1 MNKTLSFLSSVGI
14 LLLAAFNLYPQEQ
27 VPEPVYKDG
36 EFWHFRAVEK
46 DFLVQTTRAIGG
58 DYEVFYSGGKVEVK
72 ALREEEVKTR
82 VDIGHLRRMLSLPDD
97 EWQLL
102 QFPLAVGK
110 KWSTSF
116 QVTDIHIGRLV
127 NRNAE
132 TSVTGMEQ
140 ITTPAG
146 TFRAFKIERRDYMAG
161 RTTGPRGHAA
171 GALTFSLT
179 YYYSPDTRSIVKYY
193 DDREN
198 RDRIGTSEGKR
209 EIELIKFGSKLP
221 K

>member
-1 MNKTLSFLSSVGI
+1 MKNALWAVVVIFVLAPLSLF
-14 LLLAAFNLYPQEQ
+14 AQEEA
-27 VPEPVYKDG
+27 PGPVYKDG
-36 EFWHFRAVEK
+36 EFWHFRAAEK
-46 DFLVQTTRAIGG
+46 DFLIHTTRAVGG
-58 DYEVFYSGGKVEVK
+58 NYEVFYSGGKVEVK
-72 ALREEEVKTR
+72 ALREEEAKTR
-82 VDIGHLRRMLSLPDD
+82 EDIGHLRRMLSLPND

-110 KWSTSF
+110 KWNTSF
-116 QVTDIHIGRLV
+116 QVTSRLRGRLV

-146 TFRAFKIERRDYMAG
+146 TFRAFKIERRDYTAG
-161 RTTGPRGHAA
+161 RTISPRGGTA
-171 GALTFSLT
+171 GGEIFSLT
-179 YYYSPDTRSIVKYY
+179 YYYSPDTRSIIKYF

-198 RDRIGTSEGKR
+198 PDRIGISEGKR

-221 K
+221 N

>member
-14 LLLAAFNLYPQEQ
+14 LLLVAFNLYPQEQ
-27 VPEPVYKDG
+27 VPAPVYKDG
-36 EFWHFRAVEK
+36 EFWHFRAAEK
-46 DFLVQTTRAIGG
+46 DFLIQTTRAIGG

-72 ALREEEVKTR
+72 ALKEEEAKTR
-82 VDIGHLRRMLSLPDD
+82 EDIGHLRRMLNLPDD
-97 EWQLL
+97 KWQLL

-116 QVTDIHIGRLV
+116 QVTSRLRGALV

-146 TFRAFKIERRDYMAG
+146 TFRAFKIERRDYTAG
-161 RTTGPRGHAA
+161 RTAGPRGGTA
-171 GALTFSLT
+171 GGEIFSLT
-179 YYYSPDTRSIVKYY
+179 YYYSPDTRAIVKYY
-193 DDREN
+193 DERQEP
-198 RDRIGTSEGKR
+198 DRIGTTIGKR

-221 K
+221 N